1 MMMTSTTR
9 LRDHNARTDDPTLV
23 DMFARNS
30 AASGSDVALRF
41 FDATFTWHELDDA
54 SDAFARYLSTV
65 GVTRGDRVAL
75 QLQNCPQF
83 LIALVGTWKRGAA
96 VVLIGP
102 MYRTE
107 ETHEFLRKT
116 SPLVL
121 VTHPE
126 LWVDVGREASEDTTV
141 AHVVTTDHRDLL
153 PADRPELVRFED
165 TTIFRDVL
173 GDFATGD
180 DPRQLPSTDDLA
192 VIAFTSGTTG
202 SAKGSRT
209 LHRNLSF
216 AATRWTAS
224 SGVTGPGHVLLSV
237 APYVH
242 ITGTVANIAAWL
254 VTGCEMVQMYR
265 FDPARAIDLLIAHK
279 VTWMVGAATVYIAM
293 LQAAEQRPPHAYTIR
308 TMLSGGAPI
317 PWPLVERLRATF
329 GAELG
334 PGWGMTETTTLGT
347 TTPHGEPIRRD
358 DDTGVISVGTPS
370 PGVAIRIVDESNTP
384 LPARSHGEVLI
395 SGPNVVDGY
404 WDDPAESEK
413 AIVDGWLHTGD
424 VGFVDEDGW
433 LYLVDR
439 TKNMIIASGY
449 KVWPREVEEVLCRIP
464 GVREAAVIGVPD
476 EYRGETVR
484 AFVAPS
490 SNAQLDTD
498 AIIAFCRDH
507 LAAYKVPRIVS
518 VIEEIPKNTNGKVQR
533 DELRRL

>member
-1 MMMTSTTR
+1 MTTSTTGF
-9 LRDHNARTDDPTLV
+9 RDDTAREEDPTLV
-23 DMFARNS
+23 DMFAHHS
-30 AASGSDVALRF
+30 ARHGSDIALRF
-41 FDATFTWHELDDA
+41 FDIAFSWHEIDDA
-54 SDAFARYLSTV
+54 SDAFARYLAVV
-65 GVTRGDRVAL
+65 GVDRGDRVAL

-83 LIALVGTWKRGAA
+83 LISLLGAWKRGAA

-107 ETHEFLRKT
+107 ETHGFLRKT

-121 VTHPE
+121 VTHPD
-126 LWVDVGREASEDTTV
+126 LWEDVGRSAREGTTV

-153 PADRPELVRFED
+153 SADQPELIRFED
-165 TTIFRDVL
+165 ATTLCDVL
-173 GDFATGD
+173 ENFAAGR
-180 DPRQLPSTDDLA
+180 DPRQLPGADDLA

-224 SGVTGPGHVLLSV
+224 SGVAGPGHVMLSV

-242 ITGTVANIAAWL
+242 ITGTVANIAAWI

-265 FDPARAIDLLIAHK
+265 FDPARAIDLLIAHE

-293 LQAAEQRPPHAYTIR
+293 LQVAEQRAPHAYTIR
-308 TMLSGGAPI
+308 NMLSGGAPI
-317 PWPLVERLRATF
+317 PWPLVERLRTTF

-347 TTPHGEPIRRD
+347 TTPHGELIRRD
-358 DDTGVISVGTPS
+358 DATGVISVGTPS
-370 PGVAIRIVDESNTP
+370 PCVAIRIVDESNAP
-384 LPARSHGEVLI
+384 LPPRAHGEVLI
-395 SGPNVVDGY
+395 SGPNIVDGY

-490 SNAQLDTD
+490 SGAPLDTE
-498 AIIAFCRDH
+498 AITTFCREH

-518 VIEEIPKNTNGKVQR
+518 VVEEIPKNANGKVQR